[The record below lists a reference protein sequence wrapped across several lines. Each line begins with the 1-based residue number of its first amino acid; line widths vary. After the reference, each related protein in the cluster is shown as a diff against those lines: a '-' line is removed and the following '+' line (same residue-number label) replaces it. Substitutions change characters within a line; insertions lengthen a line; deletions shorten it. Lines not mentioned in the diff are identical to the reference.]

1 MSCLDTVRNNIRS
14 AIADELTP
22 LPACY
27 CQRATSPKAAGLDMH
42 DGPWPLQRCRD
53 EIAVRRPA
61 TMAGTDT
68 VVICSALLDHCTLVD
83 DPARGWNEERVLCWI
98 PESMT
103 LAAIVIISLLVADT
117 VLAVPVTIVMMGS
130 GVILGAVV
138 ESLVNELGLDAVAE
152 DPPRDRSTWLR
163 G

>member
-22 LPACY
+22 SPACD

-103 LAAIVIISLLVADT
+103 LAAIVIISLLVA
-117 VLAVPVTIVMMGS
+117 VMMGS